1 MSLKVVKGRLRIL
14 KIIVGLCLCPPPMAF
29 AGQESTSTKNSEES
43 QSTRSN
49 LNEWKKIVL
58 REKDVTSKVKFAE
71 SLASGLSIFAIGL
84 YGSETDKD
92 QSITSGIYSFLQ
104 TGGIIVASK
113 GIQTYLEGSVVLDM
127 RKFYGENDKMN
138 KRQMHQIWADHA
150 ARAEYAANVAD
161 LFLWS
166 SLSAVYLRAG
176 FSQPKKSATSR
187 SIYFFL
193 SGNSFILG
201 SVALYKVINREPI
214 TRDDSKWSVEASP
227 SGVALEWK
235 AEF

>member
-1 MSLKVVKGRLRIL
+1 MSLTVEQGRLRIL
-14 KIIVGLCLCPPPMAF
+14 KFIVGLCLCPPPMVF
-29 AGQESTSTKNSEES
+29 AGQESTSTKNSEQS
-43 QSTRSN
+43 QSMHSN

-127 RKFYGENDKMN
+127 RKFYGENDKMT

-150 ARAEYAANVAD
+150 ARSEYAANVAD

-176 FSQPKKSATSR
+176 LSQPKKSATSR

-193 SGNSFILG
+193 SGNSFILS

-235 AEF
+235 VEF